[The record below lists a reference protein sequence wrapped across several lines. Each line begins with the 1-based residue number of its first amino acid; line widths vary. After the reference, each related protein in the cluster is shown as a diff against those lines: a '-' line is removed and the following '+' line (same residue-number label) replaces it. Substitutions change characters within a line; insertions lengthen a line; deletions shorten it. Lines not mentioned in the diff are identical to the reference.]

1 MVDQCSTNRS
11 QAAVR
16 PGAETL
22 SGENGQ
28 ANRTEEA
35 EEQIM
40 SLTKNRTAARG
51 QFFVLDKINETEQR
65 RTKTSYF
72 WTATSKAGR
81 TTHEAHKH
89 EKEKAHKHKQI
100 SASVQTKQ
108 QHRTTEGT
116 TLGRTKTSTAAGK
129 SSAYASQTQAGPED
143 R

>member
-89 EKEKAHKHKQI
+89 EKEKA
-100 SASVQTKQ
+100 
-108 QHRTTEGT
+108 
-116 TLGRTKTSTAAGK
+116 
-129 SSAYASQTQAGPED
+129 TQANLCLRPNKTATPNDGRHDLGANENFYGG
-143 R
+143 RKIKRIC

>member
-16 PGAETL
+16 TGAKTL

-51 QFFVLDKINETEQR
+51 QFFVRDKLTETEQH

-72 WTATSKAGR
+72 WTATSRQDGLP
-81 TTHEAHKH
+81 TKH
-89 EKEKAHKHKQI
+89 INTRKKKPHKQI
-100 SASVQTKQ
+100 SASVQTEQ

-116 TLGRTKTSTAAGK
+116 TLGANKNFYGGRKIK
-129 SSAYASQTQAGPED
+129 
-143 R
+143 RIR